1 MPAKPDSEVL
11 YGFGERIRTLRK
23 RAGLSQAEL
32 ANEIKVT
39 KQAIS
44 WWEQGFTP
52 NCSALAL
59 YRASQV
65 LDTTME
71 YLIAGNTFH
80 SIVPAGF
87 RVVCDNTMD
96 QATARDEMPETM
108 EELADAD
115 PSCHKCGTFYSLP
128 LTECP
133 WCGDSDAEEIE
144 SMSEDD
150 MDKVLLD
157 AGCDPDGLVERT
169 LKRIEVPHD

>member
-11 YGFGERIRTLRK
+11 CGFGERIRTLRK

-71 YLIAGNTFH
+71 YLLVGKLYVH
-80 SIVPAGF
+80 QQEHGRIV
-87 RVVCDNTMD
+87 CNNTMD

-108 EELADAD
+108 EEVADFLWNNSVLA
-115 PSCHKCGTFYSLP
+115 
-128 LTECP
+128 
-133 WCGDSDAEEIE
+133 DAEEIE

-150 MDKVLLD
+150 MDKALLD
-157 AGCDPDGLVERT
+157 EGCDPDGLVERT

>member
-11 YGFGERIRTLRK
+11 YGFGERIRTLRN

-71 YLIAGNTFH
+71 YLLVGNTFH
-80 SIVPAGF
+80 SYAKIPSGF

-108 EELADAD
+108 EELADAE
-115 PSCHKCGTFYSLP
+115 Y
-128 LTECP
+128 
-133 WCGDSDAEEIE
+133 IE
-144 SMSEDD
+144 SMSEAEIDQ
-150 MDKVLLD
+150 VELD
-157 AGCDPDGLVERT
+157 AGRDPNAMVERA
-169 LKRIEVPHD
+169 LKRIEVSHD

>member
-1 MPAKPDSEVL
+1 MPAKPDDAVL
-11 YGFGERIRTLRK
+11 HGFGERIRTLRN
-23 RAGLSQAEL
+23 RSGLTQAEL

-108 EELADAD
+108 EELADAE
-115 PSCHKCGTFYSLP
+115 Y
-128 LTECP
+128 
-133 WCGDSDAEEIE
+133 IE
-144 SMSEDD
+144 SMSDDD
-150 MDKVLLD
+150 MHKVLLD

-169 LKRIEVPHD
+169 LKRMEVSHD

>member
-1 MPAKPDSEVL
+1 MPARPDSEVL
-11 YGFGERIRTLRK
+11 HGFGERIRTLRN

-80 SIVPAGF
+80 AYAKIPAGF

-108 EELADAD
+108 EELADAE
-115 PSCHKCGTFYSLP
+115 Y
-128 LTECP
+128 
-133 WCGDSDAEEIE
+133 IE
-144 SMSEDD
+144 SMSDDD
-150 MDKVLLD
+150 MHKVLLD

-169 LKRIEVPHD
+169 LKRMEVSHD